1 MYLLI
6 PQNEEEIYE
15 LKEYYDGL
23 ILSVE
28 NLSINYKTFSL
39 DKIKEIIQN
48 VKNKEIFINLNK
60 NMHNKDIPLLKE
72 TLKILDEL
80 EIKAILYYDISI
92 VNIGSKHDFVWSA
105 CHMTTNYKTMDFWY
119 KRGVKYT
126 FLSNEITLEEIKEI
140 SKNTKMELMVQVF
153 GYTPIFASIRDIVK
167 NYRKTFKLEDNS
179 KVNYIK
185 HENDLYPIVNE
196 KETVVYNSK
205 ILNAIDEIDEY
216 KKMNIKYFIINSFL
230 IDDIKEVLQNFKS
243 NKKFNYQNQGKGFL
257 YEETIYK
264 VKK

>member
-6 PQNEEEIYE
+6 PQNEEEIYD

-23 ILSVE
+23 ILSLE

-39 DKIKEIIQN
+39 DKIKEIIKN
-48 VKNKEIFINLNK
+48 LKNKEIFINLNK

-72 TLKILDEL
+72 TLKELDNL
-80 EIKAILYYDISI
+80 DIKGILYYDVS
-92 VNIGSKHDFVWSA
+92 VFNIGSKHDLVWSV
-105 CHMTTNYKTMDFWY
+105 CHMTTNYQTCEFWH

-126 FLSNEITLEEIKEI
+126 FLSNEITLEEIREI

-167 NYRKTFKLEDNS
+167 NYRKTFYLEDKS

-196 KETVVYNSK
+196 QETVVYNSK
-205 ILNAIDEIDEY
+205 ILNAFEEVEEY
-216 KKMNIKYFIINSFL
+216 KKMGIKYFIINSFL
-230 IDDIKEVLQNFKS
+230 IDNMKEILQNKS
-243 NKKFNYQNQGKGFL
+243 NVENQGKGFL